1 MAKLIDKNWSIHINC
16 YSQWYVDYSQTIENY
31 YTFSINV
38 DEKPIVIIND
48 IPDFEFDDYY
58 LSDVFFEAI
67 ETQERVSSEAS
78 WDGQFYLELIP
89 HKKEDKDIDWEVMLE
104 IGPYY
109 FSPTSNINNCLKF
122 SLFVTKENLMEFAYL
137 LREEES
143 KVKKDSDYY

>member
-89 HKKEDKDIDWEVMLE
+89 HKKEDKDIDWEVML
-104 IGPYY
+104 
-109 FSPTSNINNCLKF
+109 
-122 SLFVTKENLMEFAYL
+122 
-137 LREEES
+137 
-143 KVKKDSDYY
+143 